1 MSTTQVTRNKDYLRN
16 LIIILMCLFLLCQT
30 NSLSLSLS
38 IDRHSGTKGAIL
50 KVFQETWVINNDGQ
64 LSLYFSLFFYS
75 VSFNVFPFV
84 SIDVRK
90 I

>member
-1 MSTTQVTRNKDYLRN
+1 MSTTQITRNKDYLCN

-30 NSLSLSLS
+30 NSLALS

-64 LSLYFSLFFYS
+64 LSLYFPLFNFHS